1 MIAPDTAQRI
11 VQEQELIRAEFDDMK
26 QQLAALDERQR
37 NDKASM
43 SRAFVLV
50 DQAVA
55 DLRAQVAEDRKAGA
69 LQDEKLTRIE
79 TLLGTIRFWDMVGAG
94 MIALGFIAVLIGLFV
109 IALQR

>member
-11 VQEQELIRAEFDDMK
+11 AQEQELIRAEFDGMK

-50 DQAVA
+50 DQSVA
-55 DLRAQVAEDRKAGA
+55 DLRAQLTEDRKAGA
-69 LQDEKLTRIE
+69 LQDEKLSRIE
-79 TLLGTIRFWDMVGAG
+79 ALLGTIRFWDVVGAA
-94 MIALGFIAVLIGLFV
+94 IISVCFLVTIILLVV